1 MTDEDIAWLDLSTV
15 ARLIREQVLT
25 SEQVTLAQLRR
36 IERLDPVLHAYAR
49 TTPKLALAQA
59 RAADQHQKQGQK
71 QGHEQGQLLG
81 PLHGVPIAVK
91 DLCWTAGIPTAAG
104 MTMYQDFVPDE
115 DATVVQRLREAG
127 AVLLGKLQMT
137 ESAFSAHHPLTVVPV
152 NPWDATGWTGV
163 SSSGSGVATAAGL
176 CFGSLGTDTGGS
188 IRFPSAACGVTG
200 LKPTWGRVSRHG
212 AFELAASLD
221 HIGPMCR
228 TAEDCGLM
236 LGVIAGADP
245 KDPTALQAA
254 VPDYVAGDTASLA
267 GLRIGW
273 DAAYA
278 LHDVE
283 PEVAQAVQ
291 QTLATLEKL
300 GAQIV
305 HVTLPEVGELVESW
319 VPHCAVEAAVA
330 HSHTFPARRAEY
342 GPMLAGLLDLG
353 NRLTATDY
361 QRMLLQRAT
370 HTGQLNAVL
379 MQVDL
384 LLMPAMPFA
393 APSTERIAQLR
404 QEPGYRRRLS
414 RFTAPTDMSG
424 HPTLTFPAGVTACG
438 RPVAAQLVSGHL
450 SEGLLVRAGMAFQA
464 ATPWHQRRPPVDAME
479 TSQ

>member
-1 MTDEDIAWLDLSTV
+1 MTDDDIAWLDLSTV
-15 ARLIREQVLT
+15 ARMIRDKKL
-25 SEQVTLAQLRR
+25 SAEQVTQAQLRR
-36 IERLDPVLHAYAR
+36 IARLDPYLHAYAR
-49 TTPKLALAQA
+49 VTPELALAQA
-59 RAADQHQKQGQK
+59 RAADQRQAQGQV
-71 QGHEQGQLLG
+71 LG

-91 DLCWTAGIPTAAG
+91 DLCWTAGIATAAG
-104 MTMYQDFVPDE
+104 MPIYKDHVPEE

-152 NPWDATGWTGV
+152 NPWDAAGWTGV
-163 SSSGSGVATAAGL
+163 SSSGSGVATASGL

-228 TAEDCGLM
+228 TAEDCGLV

-254 VPDYVAGDTASLA
+254 VPDYSAGDIHSLA
-267 GLRIGW
+267 GVRIGW

-278 LHDVE
+278 LNDVE

-291 QTLATLEKL
+291 QTLAALEKL

-305 HVTLPEVGELVESW
+305 PMELPQVGELVESW
-319 VPHCAVEAAVA
+319 VPHCAIEAAVA
-330 HSHTFPARRAEY
+330 HTHTFPARRAEY

-353 NRLTATDY
+353 HRLTATDY

-384 LLMPAMPFA
+384 IMMPAMPFA
-393 APSTERIAQLR
+393 TPSTERIANLR

-414 RFTAPTDMSG
+414 RYTAPTDMSG
-424 HPTLTFPAGVTACG
+424 HPTLTFPAGVTATG
-438 RPVAAQLVSGHL
+438 QPVAAQLVAGHL
-450 SEGLLVRAGMAFQA
+450 NEGLLVSAGRAFQA
-464 ATPWHQRRPPVDAME
+464 ATQWHLLRPALDA
-479 TSQ
+479 

>member
-1 MTDEDIAWLDLSTV
+1 MTDDEIAWLDLSTV
-15 ARLIREQVLT
+15 ARLIREQML
-25 SEQVTLAQLRR
+25 SAEQVTQAQLRR
-36 IERLDPVLHAYAR
+36 IERLDTQLHAYACV
-49 TTPKLALAQA
+49 TSELALTQA
-59 RAADQHQKQGQK
+59 RAADQRQAQGQA
-71 QGHEQGQLLG
+71 LG

-104 MTMYQDFVPDE
+104 MQIYKDFVPDQ

-137 ESAFSAHHPLTVVPV
+137 ESAFSGHHPLTVVPV
-152 NPWDATGWTGV
+152 NPWEASAWTGV

-200 LKPTWGRVSRHG
+200 LKPTWGRVSRYG
-212 AFELAASLD
+212 VFELAASLD

-236 LGVIAGADP
+236 LGVLAGADP
-245 KDPTALQAA
+245 KDPTALQAP
-254 VPDYVAGDTASLA
+254 VPDYSAGNKDNLS

-278 LHDVE
+278 LNDVE
-283 PEVAQAVQ
+283 PEVAAAVK
-291 QTLATLEKL
+291 QTLAVLEKL

-305 HVTLPEVGELVESW
+305 PIAMPEVGDLVENW
-319 VPHCAVEAAVA
+319 VPHCGIEAAVA
-330 HSHTFPARRAEY
+330 HTNTYPSRRAEY
-342 GPMLAGLLDLG
+342 GSMLAGLLDIG
-353 NRLTATDY
+353 NKLTATDY
-361 QRMLLQRAT
+361 QRILLQRAT

-384 LLMPAMPFA
+384 ILMPAMPFA
-393 APSTERIAQLR
+393 APSTERIANLR
-404 QEPGYRRRLS
+404 KEPGYRRLMS

-424 HPTLTFPAGVTACG
+424 HPTLTFPAGETASG
-438 RPVAAQLVSGHL
+438 LPVAAQLVSGHL
-450 SEGLLVRAGMAFQA
+450 NEGLLVRAGSAFQN
-464 ATPWHQRRPPVDAME
+464 ATQWHLRRPPIEVIG
-479 TSQ
+479 TSN

>member
-1 MTDEDIAWLDLSTV
+1 MTDDDIAWLDLSTV
-15 ARLIREQVLT
+15 ARLIRQQVLS
-25 SEQVTLAQLRR
+25 SEQVTQAQLRR

-49 TTPKLALAQA
+49 VTSDLALTQA
-59 RAADQHQKQGQK
+59 RAADQRQAQGQV
-71 QGHEQGQLLG
+71 LG

-104 MTMYQDFVPDE
+104 MTMYQAFVPEE

-152 NPWDATGWTGV
+152 NPWEASGWTGV

-200 LKPTWGRVSRHG
+200 LKPTWGRVSRYG
-212 AFELAASLD
+212 VFELAASLD

-245 KDPTALQAA
+245 NDPTALQAA
-254 VPDYVAGDTASLA
+254 VPDYSAGNRDSLA

-278 LHDVE
+278 LNDVE
-283 PEVAQAVQ
+283 PEVAEAVKHA
-291 QTLATLEKL
+291 LAVLEKL

-305 HVTLPEVGELVESW
+305 PVTLPEVGELVESW

-330 HSHTFPARRAEY
+330 HTHTFPARRAEY

-353 NRLTATDY
+353 NQLTATDY

-393 APSTERIAQLR
+393 APSTERIANLR

-424 HPTLTFPAGVTACG
+424 HPTLTFPAGVTATG

-450 SEGLLVRAGMAFQA
+450 NEGLLVRAGGAFQA
-464 ATPWHQRRPPVDAME
+464 TTHWHLRRPPIDELV
-479 TSQ
+479 TGR

>member
-1 MTDEDIAWLDLSTV
+1 MTDDEMAWLDLSTV
-15 ARLIREQVLT
+15 ARLIRERVLS
-25 SEQVTLAQLRR
+25 SEEVTLAQLRR
-36 IERLDPVLHAYAR
+36 IDRLNPALHAYVR
-49 TTPKLALAQA
+49 TTPELALSQA
-59 RAADQHQKQGQK
+59 RAADQRQA
-71 QGHEQGQLLG
+71 QGQLLG

-104 MTMYQDFVPDE
+104 MPMYQDFVPDQ
-115 DATVVQRLREAG
+115 DATVVKRLREAG

-152 NPWDATGWTGV
+152 NPWDALGWTGV

-176 CFGSLGTDTGGS
+176 CFGSIGTDTGGS

-236 LGVIAGADP
+236 LGVMAGADP
-245 KDPTALQAA
+245 LDPTALQAA
-254 VPDYVAGDTASLA
+254 VPDYSSGDKTNLT

-278 LHDVE
+278 LSDVE
-283 PEVAQAVQ
+283 PEVAEAVRH
-291 QTLATLEKL
+291 TLAVLETL

-305 HVTLPEVGELVESW
+305 PVTLPEVGELVESW
-319 VPHCAVEAAVA
+319 VPHCAIEAAVA
-330 HSHTFPARRAEY
+330 HTATFPARREEY
-342 GPMLAGLLDLG
+342 GPMLAGLLDMG
-353 NRLTATDY
+353 HRLTATDY
-361 QRMLLQRAT
+361 QRMLLRRAE

-393 APSTERIAQLR
+393 APSTERIANLR

-414 RFTAPTDMSG
+414 RYTAPTDMSG
-424 HPTLTFPAGVTACG
+424 HPTLTFPAGVTASG

-450 SEGLLVRAGMAFQA
+450 NEAALVRSGSAFQA
-464 ATPWHQRRPPVDAME
+464 ATQWHLRHPPME
-479 TSQ
+479 AISATPNGSH

>member
-1 MTDEDIAWLDLSTV
+1 MTDDDIAWLDLSTV
-15 ARLIREQVLT
+15 ARMIRDKKL
-25 SEQVTLAQLRR
+25 SAEQVTQAQLRR
-36 IERLDPVLHAYAR
+36 IARLDPYLHAYAR
-49 TTPKLALAQA
+49 VTPELALAQA
-59 RAADQHQKQGQK
+59 RAADQRQAQGQV
-71 QGHEQGQLLG
+71 LG

-91 DLCWTAGIPTAAG
+91 DLCWTAGIATAAG
-104 MTMYQDFVPDE
+104 MPIYKDHVPEE

-152 NPWDATGWTGV
+152 NPWDAAGWTGV
-163 SSSGSGVATAAGL
+163 SSSGSGVATASGL

-228 TAEDCGLM
+228 TAEDCGLV

-254 VPDYVAGDTASLA
+254 VPDYSAGDIHSLA
-267 GLRIGW
+267 GVRIGW

-278 LHDVE
+278 LNDVE

-291 QTLATLEKL
+291 QTLAALEKL

-305 HVTLPEVGELVESW
+305 PMELPQVGELVESW
-319 VPHCAVEAAVA
+319 VPHCAIEAAVA
-330 HSHTFPARRAEY
+330 HTHTFPARRAEY

-353 NRLTATDY
+353 HRLTATDY

-384 LLMPAMPFA
+384 IMMPAMPFA
-393 APSTERIAQLR
+393 TPSTERIANLR

-414 RFTAPTDMSG
+414 RYTAPTEMSG
-424 HPTLTFPAGVTACG
+424 HPTLTFPAGVTATG
-438 RPVAAQLVSGHL
+438 QPVAAQLVAGHL
-450 SEGLLVRAGMAFQA
+450 NEGLLVRAGRAFQA
-464 ATPWHQRRPPVDAME
+464 ATQWHLLRPTLDA
-479 TSQ
+479 

>member
-1 MTDEDIAWLDLSTV
+1 MTDEEIAWLDLGTV
-15 ARLIREQVLT
+15 ARLIRERVLS
-25 SEQVTLAQLRR
+25 SEQVTQALLRR
-36 IERLDPVLHAYAR
+36 IERLDPTLHAYACV
-49 TTPKLALAQA
+49 TSELALTQA
-59 RAADQHQKQGQK
+59 RAADQRQAQGQA
-71 QGHEQGQLLG
+71 LG

-104 MTMYQDFVPDE
+104 MQIYKDFVPDQ

-137 ESAFSAHHPLTVVPV
+137 ESAFSGHHPLTVVPV
-152 NPWDATGWTGV
+152 NPWEASAWTGV

-200 LKPTWGRVSRHG
+200 LKPTWGRVSRYG
-212 AFELAASLD
+212 VFELAASLD

-236 LGVIAGADP
+236 LGVLAGADP
-245 KDPTALQAA
+245 KDPTALQAP
-254 VPDYVAGDTASLA
+254 VPDYSAGNKDNLS

-278 LHDVE
+278 LNDVE
-283 PEVAQAVQ
+283 PEVAQAVK
-291 QTLATLEKL
+291 QTLAVLEKL

-305 HVTLPEVGELVESW
+305 PIAMPEVGDLVENW
-319 VPHCAVEAAVA
+319 VPHCGIEAAVA
-330 HSHTFPARRAEY
+330 HTNTYPSRRAEY
-342 GPMLAGLLDLG
+342 GSMLAGLLDIG
-353 NRLTATDY
+353 NKLTATDY
-361 QRMLLQRAT
+361 QRILLQRAT

-384 LLMPAMPFA
+384 ILMPAMPFA
-393 APSTERIAQLR
+393 APSTERIANLR
-404 QEPGYRRRLS
+404 KEPGYRRLMS

-424 HPTLTFPAGVTACG
+424 HPTLTFPAGETASG
-438 RPVAAQLVSGHL
+438 LPVAAQLVSGHL
-450 SEGLLVRAGMAFQA
+450 NEGLLVLAGSAFQN
-464 ATPWHQRRPPVDAME
+464 ATQWHLRRPPIEVIG
-479 TSQ
+479 TSN